1 MREDCGILVISPQG
15 RLLASNP
22 LAELLL
28 GCPLPRD
35 GLLGV
40 DHSLFRYL
48 ANAGHSREKILSCE
62 SEEHGLIKGD
72 MLPENGV
79 WFTSFPLC
87 NEKNEV
93 TGTVLTL
100 VKREVEKIDQALK
113 FLGLSCQSLMDML
126 PEGAFMINTR
136 WQINYFNETAELI
149 TGFRRREVLGKFCW
163 EVFRSDMCRRNCPM
177 RISMNTSEVL
187 VDQEVKILSKNN
199 KPKLLIVNTSQV
211 KQGTDRILGGLQTF
225 HEPRCDQVP
234 RDVPTFADII
244 AESGKM
250 KDIIHRLSMVAASD
264 SNVLIQGDS
273 GTGKE
278 LVAKA
283 IHLHSS
289 RRKGPF
295 LAVNCSAIPDNLLES
310 ELFGHERGAFTG
322 AVACKPGRFELAKG
336 GTLFLDEIGDLQPH
350 FQVKLLRVLE
360 NRSFERVGGTRE
372 ISLEARIIAATNVD
386 LMEAVRQGRFRE
398 DLYYRLFTVP
408 IHIPP
413 LRERRGDIP
422 VLVNHFVDK
431 MNRKFNKQV
440 RGVDPKVMAAFYR
453 HSWPGNVRELQHIIE
468 HCFVFVRG
476 PVITERHLPRFE
488 TCDVKRRLG
497 DGEEAPLQ
505 VVERKTILT
514 ALRTAN
520 GNKQEAAKLLQI
532 SRSKLWRKMKAYS
545 ITTSDFTSEHG
556 QHF

>member
-15 RLLASNP
+15 RLLASTP

-28 GCPLPRD
+28 GCPLPKD
-35 GLLGV
+35 TLLGV
-40 DHSLFRYL
+40 DHSLFRCL
-48 ANAGHSREKILSCE
+48 ADVGHSREEILSCE
-62 SEEHGLIKGD
+62 SEEHCLMKGD

-87 NEKNEV
+87 DENNEV
-93 TGTVLTL
+93 TGTVVTL
-100 VKREVEKIDQALK
+100 VKREVEKADQVLK
-113 FLGLSCQSLMDML
+113 FLGISCQNLMDML

-149 TGFRRREVLGKFCW
+149 TGFKRREVLGKFCW
-163 EVFRSDMCRRNCPM
+163 EVFRSDMCRHNCPM
-177 RISMNTSEVL
+177 RVSMNTSEVL
-187 VDQEVKILSKNN
+187 LDQEVEILCKCN

-211 KQGTDRILGGLQTF
+211 KRGGDKVLGGLQTF
-225 HEPRCDQVP
+225 HESGCHQAPQ
-234 RDVPTFADII
+234 DVPSFDDII
-244 AESGKM
+244 AGSSKM
-250 KDIIHRLSMVAASD
+250 KDIIHRLPIVAASD

-283 IHLHSS
+283 IHLHSH

-295 LAVNCSAIPDNLLES
+295 LVVNCSAIPDNLLES

-322 AVACKPGRFELAKG
+322 AVACKPGRFELARG

-350 FQVKLLRVLE
+350 LQVKLLRVLE

-372 ISLEARIIAATNVD
+372 ISLDARIIAATNVD

-408 IHIPP
+408 IYLPP
-413 LRERRGDIP
+413 LRERRSDIP
-422 VLVNHFVDK
+422 VLVDYFVDK
-431 MNRKFNKQV
+431 MNRKFSKQV
-440 RGVDPKVMAAFYR
+440 RGVDTKVMASFYR
-453 HSWPGNVRELQHIIE
+453 HSWPGNVRELQHTIE

-476 PVITERHLPRFE
+476 AVIMERHLPRFE
-488 TCDVKRRLG
+488 TFDVKRSLG
-497 DGEEAPLQ
+497 DDGESPLR
-505 VVERKTILT
+505 VLERKTILT
-514 ALRTAN
+514 ALKTAN
-520 GNKQEAAKLLQI
+520 WNKQEAAKLLQI

-545 ITTSDFTSEHG
+545 IAASDFRSEHM
-556 QHF
+556 